1 MFLIT
6 ERPKEKIVRYFNSNY
21 DKDLETN
28 KLEKGD
34 DDTCDISTN
43 KYLNNYF
50 RKRCKNKSTLNS
62 PQKAKIKEIMIQ
74 TKVHK
79 NQYTTYG
86 TSKNLINDIISQKIK
101 DQSRKT
107 DYNDENKDT
116 SNKDSQISEK
126 NKLLYNSYIT
136 KKDKINYEKHINRNR
151 NKLNIFNKKKNKTS
165 FVKLNRNI
173 NNIKKNLNNISKIKK
188 GNSTR
193 ESKNDNLKTY
203 SFSFSLINNKN
214 NDSII
219 ENLKNE
225 LYIKN
230 QELLEYKNK
239 LIAQQKDV
247 EFYKNEIF
255 RGNEF

>member
-1 MFLIT
+1 MTNYNTNYENSYNYNYDNKKILSYKNPLTEKDNVSYKKYLNKKKDDIETNNIT
-6 ERPKEKIVRYFNSNY
+6 ERPKEKMVRYFNSNY

-116 SNKDSQISEK
+116 SNKDSQTSEK

-151 NKLNIFNKKKNKTS
+151 NKLNIFNKKKNKKS
-165 FVKLNRNI
+165 NI
-173 NNIKKNLNNISKIKK
+173 
-188 GNSTR
+188 
-193 ESKNDNLKTY
+193 LK
-203 SFSFSLINNKN
+203 
-214 NDSII
+214 
-219 ENLKNE
+219 
-225 LYIKN
+225 
-230 QELLEYKNK
+230 
-239 LIAQQKDV
+239 AV
-247 EFYKNEIF
+247 
-255 RGNEF
+255 